1 MKVRKFL
8 LVLGLAMATTFA
20 SAQSATDIELA
31 KQLAKQQG
39 YSDAQIEAMMNQY
52 NNKGNEDKSGKQNTQ
67 GIDRNASAMQ
77 QQQMMQQQQQ
87 QMMMNYGVAGQM
99 MGTDAM
105 GQMGQMGQQG
115 AGQMGMPYMQMP
127 KLMQGADLI
136 YGHNLFKNKNLN
148 FIPSY
153 NIPTPSNY
161 KLSAGDEVVIDIWG
175 DVISNITTTIS
186 PDGSVTIPN
195 LGPVYL
201 AGQTVEKAEKSLK
214 SYLSKIYSGIAQEE
228 PTTYVK
234 LALGKTKTV
243 TVNVVGDV
251 EKPGSYTLPALSTI
265 ASAMYLAEGP
275 NDLGTIRQINLFRN
289 GKLVSSF
296 DIYEFIV
303 NGTFNSNARLEDNDV
318 ISVAPYSGVVTVMGG
333 VKRPMKYEVKPGE
346 TLDKVLAYAG
356 GFSDAAFAQSVHV
369 DRIAS
374 DPATGATGESF
385 DVMAE
390 QYGTFAVKDGDVIT
404 VNKNGEQFRNR
415 VKIAGAVWR
424 PGTYA
429 ISGTTS
435 NLKQLIQAA
444 GGLRDDAHTDKGFI
458 VRLGKDRNKE
468 QVSFNVQDVIV
479 GKENIALAPDDSVQI
494 FAIDSLK
501 PELTVK
507 IYGEVN
513 NPTGQMN
520 YKGEENIFEYRQG
533 MTIGDLILMA
543 GGLTDAATLAK
554 VEIARRNFNLAG
566 EDANPSDIVAEVLH
580 YNLLKNPAD
589 ADVQLKPFDI
599 VFVRKN
605 PSYKEQQAVTVEGE
619 VNYPGTYVVEKSV
632 VRLSDIIER
641 SQGFTNDA
649 YIKGAKL
656 TRTITK
662 EEFDRLKVAMEI
674 ARKQTKD
681 TTAVDSLE
689 IGESYTVAIDM
700 EKALANPGSVADV
713 VLREGDIISVPKYN
727 STVKI
732 SGAVLFPNT
741 VSFDPRKSWN
751 YYISNAGGVT
761 QDGIKRKV
769 YMVHMNGS
777 VATKG
782 DANFK
787 VQPGTEIIVPAKS
800 LKEGGQTLS
809 TILGVATSTASMAAM
824 ITTMINQM
832 K

>member
-1 MKVRKFL
+1 MRIKRFL
-8 LVLGLAMATTFA
+8 LVLGLASLTVYAT
-20 SAQSATDIELA
+20 AQSSTDIQLA

-52 NNKGNEDKSGKQNTQ
+52 DKGGKSATTAQQSTV
-67 GIDRNASAMQ
+67 DRNVAALQ
-77 QQQMMQQQQQ
+77 QQQMMLQQQ
-87 QMMMNYGVAGQM
+87 QMMMQNYGVAAQTAAPAAETKQDGLLK
-99 MGTDAM
+99 GS
-105 GQMGQMGQQG
+105 
-115 AGQMGMPYMQMP
+115 
-127 KLMQGADLI
+127 DLI
-136 YGHNLFKNKNLN
+136 FGHNLFKNRNLN
-148 FIPSY
+148 FVPSY

-186 PDGSVTIPN
+186 PDGSVNIPN

-275 NDLGTIRQINLFRN
+275 NDLGTIRAINLYRN
-289 GKLVSSF
+289 GKLISSF

-303 NGTFNSNARLEDNDV
+303 NGTFNSNVRLEDNDV

-356 GFSDAAFAQSVHV
+356 GFSDAAFADKVHV

-374 DPATGATGESF
+374 QVATGAAGESF
-385 DVMAE
+385 DVMSQ
-390 QYGTFAVKDGDVIT
+390 QYGSFEVKDGDVIT
-404 VNKNGEQFRNR
+404 VNVNNTLFKNKVNIE
-415 VKIAGAVWR
+415 GAVWR

-429 ISGTTS
+429 INGTTS
-435 NLKQLIQAA
+435 TLKQLIQAA
-444 GGLRDDAHTDKGFI
+444 GGLRDDAHTERGI
-458 VRLGKDRNKE
+458 IQRLDENRQK
-468 QVSFNVQDVIV
+468 QQLSFNVADVIL
-479 GKENIALAPDDSVQI
+479 GKGDITLNPDDNVQI
-494 FAIDSLK
+494 FDMNDLQ
-501 PELTVK
+501 PERSVR
-507 IYGEVN
+507 IYGEVKSS
-513 NPTGQMN
+513 GSR
-520 YKGEENIFEYRQG
+520 YDYREG

-543 GGLTDAATLAK
+543 GGITDAATLAK
-554 VEIARRNFNLAG
+554 VEVARRNVKSDVADP
-566 EDANPSDIVAEVLH
+566 EPSDVVAEVM
-580 YNLLKNPAD
+580 YFNLLKNPAD
-589 ADVQLKPFDI
+589 ADVKLKPFDI
-599 VFVRKN
+599 VFVRRN
-605 PSYKEQQAVTVEGE
+605 PTYKALQSVALTGE
-619 VNYPGTYVVEKSV
+619 VNYPGTYVVESST
-632 VRLSDIIER
+632 VRLSDVIGR
-641 SQGFTNDA
+641 AQGFTNDA
-649 YIKGAKL
+649 YVKGAKL
-656 TRTITK
+656 TRTLNK

-674 ARKQTKD
+674 AKKQAND
-681 TTAVDSLE
+681 STAVDSLE
-689 IGESYTVAIDM
+689 IGESYTVAID
-700 EKALANPGSVADV
+700 LARAIAEPGSVADV
-713 VLREGDIISVPKYN
+713 ILREGDVISVPKYN

-732 SGAVLFPNT
+732 SGAVLYPNV
-741 VSFDPRKSWN
+741 VSFDPKKSWN
-751 YYISNAGGVT
+751 YYLSNAGGVT
-761 QDGIKRKV
+761 QDGVKRKV

-787 VQPGTEIIVPAKS
+787 VQPGTEIIIPAKNS
-800 LKEGGQTLS
+800 QQGGQNLAS
-809 TILGVATSTASMAAM
+809 IMSIATSTASLAAM
-824 ITTMINQM
+824 ITTIVNQM

>member
-1 MKVRKFL
+1 MRIKRFL
-8 LVLGLAMATTFA
+8 LVLGLASLTVYAT
-20 SAQSATDIELA
+20 AQSSTDIQLA

-52 NNKGNEDKSGKQNTQ
+52 DKGGKSATTAQQSTV
-67 GIDRNASAMQ
+67 DRNVAALQ
-77 QQQMMQQQQQ
+77 QQQMMLQQQ
-87 QMMMNYGVAGQM
+87 QMMMQNYGVAAQTAAPAAETKQDGLLK
-99 MGTDAM
+99 GS
-105 GQMGQMGQQG
+105 
-115 AGQMGMPYMQMP
+115 
-127 KLMQGADLI
+127 DLI
-136 YGHNLFKNKNLN
+136 FGHNLFKNRNLN
-148 FIPSY
+148 FVPSY

-186 PDGSVTIPN
+186 PDGSVNIPN

-275 NDLGTIRQINLFRN
+275 NDLGTIRAINLYRN
-289 GKLVSSF
+289 GKLISSF

-303 NGTFNSNARLEDNDV
+303 NGTFNSNVRLEDNDV

-356 GFSDAAFAQSVHV
+356 GFSDAAFADKVHV

-374 DPATGATGESF
+374 QVATGAAGESF
-385 DVMAE
+385 DVMSQ
-390 QYGTFAVKDGDVIT
+390 QYGSFEVKDGDVIT
-404 VNKNGEQFRNR
+404 VNVNNTLFKNKVNIE
-415 VKIAGAVWR
+415 GAVWR

-429 ISGTTS
+429 INGTTS
-435 NLKQLIQAA
+435 TLKQLIQAA
-444 GGLRDDAHTDKGFI
+444 GGLRDDAHTERGI
-458 VRLGKDRNKE
+458 IQRLDENRQK
-468 QVSFNVQDVIV
+468 QQLSFNVADVIL
-479 GKENIALAPDDSVQI
+479 GKGDITLNPDDNVQI
-494 FAIDSLK
+494 FDMNDLQ
-501 PELTVK
+501 PERSVR
-507 IYGEVN
+507 IYGEVKSS
-513 NPTGQMN
+513 GSR
-520 YKGEENIFEYRQG
+520 YDYREG

-543 GGLTDAATLAK
+543 GGITDAATLAK
-554 VEIARRNFNLAG
+554 VEVARRNVKSDVADP
-566 EDANPSDIVAEVLH
+566 EPSDVVAEVM
-580 YNLLKNPAD
+580 YFNLLKNPAD
-589 ADVQLKPFDI
+589 ADVKLKPFDI
-599 VFVRKN
+599 VFVRRN
-605 PSYKEQQAVTVEGE
+605 PTYKALQSVALTGE
-619 VNYPGTYVVEKSV
+619 VNYPGTYVVESST
-632 VRLSDIIER
+632 VRLSDVIGR
-641 SQGFTNDA
+641 AQGFTNDA
-649 YIKGAKL
+649 YVKGAKL
-656 TRTITK
+656 TRTLNK

-674 ARKQTKD
+674 AKKQAND
-681 TTAVDSLE
+681 STAVDSLE
-689 IGESYTVAIDM
+689 IGESYTVAID
-700 EKALANPGSVADV
+700 LARAIAEPGSEADV
-713 VLREGDIISVPKYN
+713 ILREGDVISVPKYN

-732 SGAVLFPNT
+732 SGAVLYPNV
-741 VSFDPRKSWN
+741 VSFDPKKSWN
-751 YYISNAGGVT
+751 YYLSNAGGVT
-761 QDGIKRKV
+761 QDGVKRKV

-787 VQPGTEIIVPAKS
+787 VQPGTEIIIPAKNS
-800 LKEGGQTLS
+800 QQGGQNLAS
-809 TILGVATSTASMAAM
+809 IMSIATSTASLAAM
-824 ITTMINQM
+824 ITTIVNQM

>member
-1 MKVRKFL
+1 MRIKRFL
-8 LVLGLAMATTFA
+8 LVLGLASLTVYAT
-20 SAQSATDIELA
+20 AQSSTDIQLA

-52 NNKGNEDKSGKQNTQ
+52 DKGGKSATTAQQSTV
-67 GIDRNASAMQ
+67 DRNTAALQ
-77 QQQMMQQQQQ
+77 QQQMMLQQQ
-87 QMMMNYGVAGQM
+87 QMMMQNYGVAAQTAAPAAETKQDGLLK
-99 MGTDAM
+99 GS
-105 GQMGQMGQQG
+105 
-115 AGQMGMPYMQMP
+115 
-127 KLMQGADLI
+127 DLI
-136 YGHNLFKNKNLN
+136 FGHNLFKNRNLN
-148 FIPSY
+148 FVPSY

-186 PDGSVTIPN
+186 PDGSVNIPN

-275 NDLGTIRQINLFRN
+275 NDLGTIRAINLYRN

-303 NGTFNSNARLEDNDV
+303 NGTFNSNVRLEDNDV

-346 TLDKVLAYAG
+346 TLDKVLSYAG
-356 GFSDAAFAQSVHV
+356 GFSEAAFADKVHV

-374 DPATGATGESF
+374 QVATGAAGESF
-385 DVMAE
+385 DVMSQ
-390 QYGTFAVKDGDVIT
+390 QYGSFEVKDGDVIT
-404 VNKNGEQFRNR
+404 VNVNNTLFKNKVN
-415 VKIAGAVWR
+415 ISGAVWR

-429 ISGTTS
+429 INGNTS
-435 NLKQLIQAA
+435 TLKQLIQAA
-444 GGLRDDAHTDKGFI
+444 GGLRDDAHTERGI
-458 VRLGKDRNKE
+458 IQRLDENRQK
-468 QVSFNVQDVIV
+468 QQLSFNVADVIL
-479 GKENIALAPDDSVQI
+479 GKGDITLNPDDNVQVFDMNDLQPERSVR
-494 FAIDSLK
+494 
-501 PELTVK
+501 
-507 IYGEVN
+507 IYGEVKSS
-513 NPTGQMN
+513 GSR
-520 YKGEENIFEYRQG
+520 YDYREG

-543 GGLTDAATLAK
+543 GGITDAATLAK
-554 VEIARRNFNLAG
+554 VEVARRNVKSDVADP
-566 EDANPSDIVAEVLH
+566 EPSDVVAEVM
-580 YNLLKNPAD
+580 YFNLLKNPAD
-589 ADVQLKPFDI
+589 ADVKLKPFDI
-599 VFVRKN
+599 VFVRRN
-605 PSYKEQQAVTVEGE
+605 PTYKAQQSVSVTGE
-619 VNYPGTYVVEKSV
+619 VNYPGTYVVESST
-632 VRLSDIIER
+632 VRLSDVIGR
-641 SQGFTNDA
+641 AQGFTNDA
-649 YIKGAKL
+649 YVKGAKL
-656 TRTITK
+656 TRTLNK

-674 ARKQTKD
+674 AKKQAND
-681 TTAVDSLE
+681 STAVDSLE
-689 IGESYTVAIDM
+689 IGESYTVAID
-700 EKALANPGSVADV
+700 LARAIAEPGSVADV
-713 VLREGDIISVPKYN
+713 ILREGDVISVPKYN

-732 SGAVLFPNT
+732 SGAVLYPNV
-741 VSFDPRKSWN
+741 VSFDPKKSWN
-751 YYISNAGGVT
+751 YYLSNAGGVT
-761 QDGIKRKV
+761 QDGVKRKV

-787 VQPGTEIIVPAKS
+787 VQPGTEIIIPAKNRQQ
-800 LKEGGQTLS
+800 GGQNLAS
-809 TILGVATSTASMAAM
+809 IMSVATSTASLAAM
-824 ITTMINQM
+824 ITTIVNQM